1 MATQVAFELT
11 ANGSQAEGSVKSLKS
26 QLKEAQQDVQVLSD
40 KFGATSQAAIDAARK
55 AAKLKDAIGDA
66 KALTD
71 AYNPDAK
78 FKAFGAALQG
88 VAGGFAAVQG
98 AQALLGSESEDLQK
112 TLAKVQGAMA
122 LSQGL
127 NSLGEAGDAFK
138 NLGTQAV
145 AAFNK
150 IKVAIGSTGIG
161 LLVIAL
167 GVIVAYWDDIKGAV
181 IGVSSEQKKL
191 LDTQN
196 KSAAAAQKSLDSISK
211 SENILKLNGKSEKDI
226 LNLKIAA
233 TKQTITQ
240 LEAQLT
246 TQKTMR
252 QSQIDAAKR
261 NKNILEGILKFL
273 TAPITV
279 LLKAVDALGK
289 VAGEDFGLEDKFFG
303 GIAKMV
309 FNPEEVATE
318 GDKAIAET
326 ETKLNELK
334 NSQAGF
340 QLQIQQIDKD
350 AANKSIENKKKKD
363 SDAEALKKKQ
373 EADEKTRLDNQIA
386 QNNHTDELIQQN
398 RLSAIKDAFTKRQ
411 MELATQEQKE
421 IDDELLRLNNKQI
434 TQEQYEINK
443 LNITQKYANLQTEL
457 IATEEQKRKDKADAD
472 NKKKLEDEK
481 AAADEIIKIA
491 QAEADQKKA
500 IQDAQFGALDAGIG
514 FLKEISGK
522 SKALQKTAI
531 IAENAI
537 GIAKMVIA
545 NNTAN
550 IAALATPQAIAT
562 GGVAAAPVILFNN
575 IKTAL
580 GVATTIAAT
589 AKALAAVGGGS
600 AGTPPS
606 QNGAGPNAPL
616 RPQVQTTNLNQGQI
630 NQLASAT
637 SRAFVLESDVSGSQ
651 ERIQRLN
658 RAARIN

>member
-481 AAADEIIKIA
+481 AAADEIIKIE
-491 QAEADQKKA
+491 QAKADQKKA

>member
-1 MATQVAFELT
+1 MAQTVAFELT
-11 ANGSQAEGSVKSLKS
+11 ANGSQAEGSVKSLKA
-26 QLKEAQQDVQVLSD
+26 QLKEAQNDVQVLSE
-40 KFGATSQAAIDAARK
+40 KFGATSDAAIK
-55 AAKLKDAIGDA
+55 AAKRAAELKDAIGDA

-138 NLGTQAV
+138 NLGKQGV
-145 AAFNK
+145 EAFNK

-167 GVIVAYWDDIKGAV
+167 GVIYAYWDDIKGAV
-181 IGVSSEQKKL
+181 SGVSEEQKKL
-191 LDTQN
+191 LETQK
-196 KSAAAAQKSLDSISK
+196 KSAAAAEKSLDSISK

-261 NKNILEGILKFL
+261 NKDILEGILKFL
-273 TAPITV
+273 TAPVTV

-289 VAGEDFGLEDKFFG
+289 IAGEDFGLEDKFFG

-309 FNPEEVATE
+309 FDPEEVATE

-340 QLQIQQIDKD
+340 QLQIQQINKD
-350 AANKSIENKKKKD
+350 AANKAAEDTKKRNADADADRKKR
-363 SDAEALKKKQ
+363 
-373 EADEKTRLDNQIA
+373 EADEKARLDNLAA
-386 QNNHTDELIQQN
+386 QNKHTDELIQQN
-398 RLSAIKDAFTKRQ
+398 RLSAIKDGFTKRQ

-421 IDDELLRLNNKQI
+421 IDDELERLNNKLI

-443 LNITQKYANLQTEL
+443 NNITQKYANLQTQL
-457 IATEEQKRKDKADAD
+457 ISDEEKKRT
-472 NKKKLEDEK
+472 DE
-481 AAADEIIKIA
+481 AIKQRDTDLKNAEAVA
-491 QAEADQKKA
+491 QAKIKFQ
-500 IQDAQFGALDAGIG
+500 QDIGNAMGALSDLIGKETAAG
-514 FLKEISGK
+514 
-522 SKALQKTAI
+522 
-531 IAENAI
+531 
-537 GIAKMVIA
+537 
-545 NNTAN
+545 
-550 IAALATPQAIAT
+550 
-562 GGVAAAPVILFNN
+562 
-575 IKTAL
+575 
-580 GVATTIAAT
+580 
-589 AKALAAVGGGS
+589 KALAVAQATINTWLGATEVLRAKSVLPEPIGTISKIVNVAAIVASGIKSVKSILSTRVPGGGGGG
-600 AGTPPS
+600 GTSPS
-606 QNGAGPNAPL
+606 LPSVSAPL
-616 RPQVQTTNLNQGQI
+616 TPQLQVQNTQLNQGQI

>member
-11 ANGSQAEGSVKSLKS
+11 ANGSQAEGSVKSLKA
-26 QLKEAQQDVQVLSD
+26 QLREAQNDVQALSE

-55 AAKLKDAIGDA
+55 AASLKDAIGDA

-127 NSLGEAGDAFK
+127 NSLGEAGDAFN
-138 NLGTQAV
+138 NLGKQAV
-145 AAFNK
+145 EAFNK
-150 IKVAIGSTGIG
+150 IKVAIGSSGIG

-167 GVIVAYWDDIKGAV
+167 GVIYAYWDDIKGAV
-181 IGVSSEQKKL
+181 SGVSEEQKKL
-191 LDTQN
+191 LETQK
-196 KSAAAAQKSLDSISK
+196 KSAAAAEKSLDSISK

-252 QSQIDAAKR
+252 KSQIDAAKR
-261 NKNILEGILKFL
+261 NKEILEGILKFL
-273 TAPITV
+273 SLPLTAI
-279 LLKAVDALGK
+279 LKTVDALGK
-289 VAGEDFGLEDKFFG
+289 IAGEDFGLEDKFFG

-309 FNPEEVATE
+309 FDPEEVATE

-350 AANKSIENKKKKD
+350 AANKAAENKKKKD
-363 SDAEALKKKQ
+363 SDADALRKKQ
-373 EADEKTRLDNQIA
+373 EADEKARLDNQIA

-398 RLSAIKDAFTKRQ
+398 RLSAIKDGFTKRQ

-434 TQEQYEINK
+434 TQEQYEINRN
-443 LNITQKYANLQTEL
+443 NIVQKYANLQTQL
-457 IATEEQKRKDKADAD
+457 ISDEETKRKEKADAD
-472 NKKKLEDEK
+472 NKKKLDDEKAYNEAVLQAEKELQDAKFGIVEGGISALQTLAQGNEKLSNILFAVEK
-481 AAADEIIKIA
+481 AAAIAKIIVNT
-491 QAEADQKKA
+491 QS
-500 IQDAQFGALDAGIG
+500 
-514 FLKEISGK
+514 EISGYY
-522 SKALQKTAI
+522 
-531 IAENAI
+531 
-537 GIAKMVIA
+537 A
-545 NNTAN
+545 NPTWKLSPDGGL
-550 IAALATPQAIAT
+550 ALAS
-562 GGVAAAPVILFNN
+562 AASLKAKIRAGISIGTIL
-575 IKTAL
+575 
-580 GVATTIAAT
+580 ATTIA
-589 AKALAAVGGGS
+589 KYKQGGG
-600 AGTPPS
+600 AGNVPTPPN
-606 QNGAGPNAPL
+606 QIGMNAPL
-616 RPQVQTTNLNQGQI
+616 TPQVQTTNLNQGQI